1 MFFMLLGEGLAF
13 RLLPAEIPKTPFFEA
28 FCAEPRAPAVWCS
41 LAAAL
46 IALANLRVGKMCFQ
60 LLRFNSCRFL
70 AFVPLARSL
79 TFVVFIIRV

>member
-1 MFFMLLGEGLAF
+1 MF

-28 FCAEPRAPAVWCS
+28 FCAEPGAPVVRCS

-46 IALANLRVGKMCFQ
+46 IALASLRGGKTRFQ
-60 LLRFNSCRFL
+60 LLCFNSCRFL

-79 TFVVFIIRV
+79 TFCGYL